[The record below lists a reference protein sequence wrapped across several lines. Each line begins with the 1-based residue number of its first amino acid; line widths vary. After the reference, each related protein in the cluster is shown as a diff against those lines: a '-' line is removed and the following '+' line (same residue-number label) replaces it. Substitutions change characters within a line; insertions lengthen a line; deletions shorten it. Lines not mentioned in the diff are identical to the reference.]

1 MCVYCSKINDWTFQ
15 KPILNVNITI
25 RMKKFLLAVILL
37 CFHFV
42 SAQDQS
48 IKGILQL
55 KKDTEG
61 SNISVLLFQA
71 EKNVLQKTA
80 ITDKEGKFI
89 FSNVPDGKYYLQI
102 NTIGYE
108 DFQSEPFEKNDAL
121 KVIPTII
128 LREKTNELTEVVV
141 KNKKPIVQ
149 VLADKTVFNV
159 QNTLNATGITGFE
172 LLRKAPGITI
182 DNNDNIIVEGKTGVL
197 IYIDGK
203 QSYLTGSELI
213 NFLKT
218 LQSNDIDSIEIITQP
233 SSKYDAAGNAG
244 ILNIKLKKNK
254 KFGSNGSASS
264 GVNIGKYQT
273 SINSL
278 SFNSRDKKSNI
289 YGNYSNRFGD
299 SYDFINIYREQSNTI
314 FNSRSNTKNTTNANN
329 IKLGYD
335 YYANK
340 KNTFG
345 LIVSGNF
352 NNNFSESNTRTPI
365 HPVNSAIIDSIL
377 IAKNLGKD
385 KSYNLYS
392 NVNYKYED
400 TTGVSLN
407 MDIDYGIYSN
417 KKQNDQ
423 PNTYFANDETT
434 VLNENNSFQNTPV
447 TINIATFKTDYER
460 NFWKGKLSLGGKTS
474 FVKTDNTLDFYS
486 VIGNTQTLN
495 PYRSNQFIYKENVNA
510 GYLNYNRT
518 FKKFNFQIGVRVEN
532 TVSDGELIALIPTNN
547 EQVKRNYTDWFPSGG
562 ITYNK
567 NDKNTFAFIYSR
579 RIERPNYQSLNPF
592 EYQIDELSFM
602 RGNPFLKP
610 QYADNFKLS
619 HTYNYT
625 LNTSLSFTRVTDYFA
640 QVIEAA
646 GPSRSFL
653 TSKNVANEEVIN
665 LGVSYP
671 FEVKKWWNVFLSI
684 NAYQSKY
691 IATNDAFLSIKQ
703 ESLSLYGQN
712 NFTLPKGI
720 MMEVSGWYSSPSIW
734 GGTFKTQSLGS
745 LDLAFQ
751 KQFLNKKLT
760 ARLAFSD
767 ILYSSPWHGKTQYDF
782 VKIKGDGGNDSR
794 QVRFNLTYNFGS
806 DSVKKS
812 RERETGLE
820 AEKNRIGK

>member
-1 MCVYCSKINDWTFQ
+1 MINPFY
-15 KPILNVNITI
+15 KKKLILATI
-25 RMKKFLLAVILL
+25 LF
-37 CFHFV
+37 CFNAV
-42 SAQDQS
+42 SAQEQS
-48 IKGILQL
+48 LTGAIKL
-55 KKDTEG
+55 KKD
-61 SNISVLLFQA
+61 SDLANISVMLFQS
-71 EKNVLQKTA
+71 EKDILQKTA
-80 ITDKEGKFI
+80 ITNKEGI
-89 FSNVPDGKYYLQI
+89 FSFSNIPDGNYYLLI
-102 NTIGYE
+102 NALGYE
-108 DFQSEPFEKNDAL
+108 EYKSERFLKNSTSLTIPAIVL
-121 KVIPTII
+121 K
-128 LREKTNELTEVVV
+128 EKTNELSEVVV
-141 KNKKPIVQ
+141 QTKKPIVQ

-172 LLRKAPGITI
+172 LLRKAPGIII

-203 QSYLTGSELI
+203 QSYLTGNELI

-254 KFGSNGSASS
+254 KFGTNGSASS
-264 GVNIGKYQT
+264 GVNIGKYET

-278 SFNSRDKKSNI
+278 SLNSRDKKSNI
-289 YGNYSNRFGD
+289 YGNYSNRFGNT
-299 SYDFINIYREQSNTI
+299 YDFINIYREQSNTI
-314 FNSRSNTKNTTNANN
+314 FDSKSDTKNTTNANN
-329 IKLGYD
+329 VKLGYD
-335 YYANK
+335 YYANR

-352 NNNFSESNTRTPI
+352 NNSFNHSDTRTPI
-365 HPVNSAIIDSIL
+365 RPINSPINDSIL
-377 IAKNLGKD
+377 VAKNIGQD

-392 NVNYKYED
+392 NLNYKYED
-400 TTGVSLN
+400 STGVNLN
-407 MDIDYGIYSN
+407 MDIDYGKYHSDKEN
-417 KKQNDQ
+417 YQ
-423 PNTYFANDETT
+423 PNTYFENDETT

-447 TINIATFKTDYER
+447 TIDIATFKTDYER

-474 FVKTDNTLDFYS
+474 FVKTDNTLDFFG
-486 VIGNTQTLN
+486 VVGNVQTLN
-495 PYRSNQFIYKENVNA
+495 LNRSNQFIYQENVNA

-518 FKKFNFQIGVRVEN
+518 YKKFNFQIGIRVEN
-532 TVSDGELIALIPTNN
+532 TASDGELIALIPTNN

-562 ITYNK
+562 ITYNR
-567 NDKNTFAFIYSR
+567 NDKNTFALIYSR

-592 EYQIDELSFM
+592 EYQIDELSFS

-625 LNTSLSFTRVTDYFA
+625 LNTSISFTRVTDYFA
-640 QVIEAA
+640 QVIEAS
-646 GPSRSFL
+646 GPSKSFL
-653 TSKNVANEEVIN
+653 TSRNVANEEVIN
-665 LGVSYP
+665 FGVSYP

-684 NAYQSKY
+684 NAFQSKY

-703 ESLSLYGQN
+703 QTLSLYGQN
-712 NFTLPKGI
+712 NFNLPKGI
-720 MMEVSGWYSSPSIW
+720 MMEISGWYSSPSIW
-734 GGTFKTQSLGS
+734 GGTFRTKSIGS
-745 LDLAFQ
+745 LDIAFQ

-767 ILYSSPWHGKTQYDF
+767 ILYTSPWDGETQYDF
-782 VKIKGDGGNDSR
+782 VKITGDGGNDSR
-794 QVRFNLTYNFGS
+794 QVRFNLSYNFGS
-806 DSVKKS
+806 DAVKKS

>member
-1 MCVYCSKINDWTFQ
+1 
-15 KPILNVNITI
+15 
-25 RMKKFLLAVILL
+25 MKKLILATILF
-37 CFHFV
+37 CFNAV
-42 SAQDQS
+42 SAQEQS
-48 IKGILQL
+48 LTGAIKL
-55 KKDTEG
+55 KKD
-61 SNISVLLFQA
+61 SDLANISVMLFQS
-71 EKNVLQKTA
+71 EKDILQKTA
-80 ITDKEGKFI
+80 ITNKEGI
-89 FSNVPDGKYYLQI
+89 FSFSNIPDGNYYLLI
-102 NTIGYE
+102 NAFGYE
-108 DFQSEPFEKNDAL
+108 EYKSERFLKNSTSLTITAIVL
-121 KVIPTII
+121 K
-128 LREKTNELTEVVV
+128 EKTNELSEVVV
-141 KNKKPIVQ
+141 QTKKPIVQ

-172 LLRKAPGITI
+172 LLRKAPGIII

-203 QSYLTGSELI
+203 QSYLTGNELI

-254 KFGSNGSASS
+254 KFGTNGSASS
-264 GVNIGKYQT
+264 GVNIGKYET

-278 SFNSRDKKSNI
+278 SLNSRDKKSNI
-289 YGNYSNRFGD
+289 YGNYSNRFGNT
-299 SYDFINIYREQSNTI
+299 YDFINIYREQSNTI
-314 FNSRSNTKNTTNANN
+314 FDSKSDTKNTTNANN
-329 IKLGYD
+329 VKLGYD
-335 YYANK
+335 YYANS

-352 NNNFSESNTRTPI
+352 NNSFNHSDTRTPI
-365 HPVNSAIIDSIL
+365 RPINSPINDSIL
-377 IAKNLGKD
+377 VAKNIGQD

-392 NVNYKYED
+392 NLNYKYED
-400 TTGVSLN
+400 STGVNLN
-407 MDIDYGIYSN
+407 MDIDYGKYHSDKEN
-417 KKQNDQ
+417 YQ
-423 PNTYFANDETT
+423 PNTYFENDETT

-447 TINIATFKTDYER
+447 TIDIATFKTDYER

-474 FVKTDNTLDFYS
+474 FVKTDNTLDFFG
-486 VIGNTQTLN
+486 VVGNVQTLN
-495 PYRSNQFIYKENVNA
+495 LNRSNQFIYKENVNA

-518 FKKFNFQIGVRVEN
+518 YKKFNFQIGIRVEN
-532 TVSDGELIALIPTNN
+532 TASDGELIALIPTNN

-562 ITYNK
+562 ITYNR
-567 NDKNTFAFIYSR
+567 NDKNTFALIYSR

-592 EYQIDELSFM
+592 EYQIDELSFS

-625 LNTSLSFTRVTDYFA
+625 LNTSISFTRVTDYFA
-640 QVIEAA
+640 QVIEAS
-646 GPSRSFL
+646 GPSKSFL
-653 TSKNVANEEVIN
+653 TSRNVANEEVIN
-665 LGVSYP
+665 FGVSYP

-684 NAYQSKY
+684 NAFQSKY

-703 ESLSLYGQN
+703 QTLSLYGQN
-712 NFTLPKGI
+712 NFNLPKGI
-720 MMEVSGWYSSPSIW
+720 MMEISGWYSSPSIW
-734 GGTFKTQSLGS
+734 GGTFRTKSIGS
-745 LDLAFQ
+745 LDIAFQ

-767 ILYSSPWHGKTQYDF
+767 ILYTSPWDGETQYDL
-782 VKIKGDGGNDSR
+782 VKITGDGGNDSR
-794 QVRFNLTYNFGS
+794 QVRFNLSYNFGS
-806 DSVKKS
+806 DSVKQS